1 MQYGGNMKRNNNK
14 PIKQPIAEM
23 SQALKQETM
32 LNALLKKAIGYDAQ
46 DVVEEFGIDSDGNE
60 QLAKKKVQI
69 KHIPPDTAAAKL
81 LLECL
86 FQSSLQSIERMSDD
100 ELEAEKN
107 RLLAQITPTN

>member
-1 MQYGGNMKRNNNK
+1 MKRKNTLRTK
-14 PIKQPIAEM
+14 TPIACWTEE
-23 SQALKQETM
+23 QKQQTM

-60 QLAKKKVQI
+60 QLSKKKVQI

-81 LLECL
+81 LLECM
-86 FQSSLQSIERMSDD
+86 FKHSLQSIENMSDE

-107 RLLAQITPTN
+107 RLLEQTEQAD